1 VEDHQKNK
9 EHLALQEKLRHLDSF
24 SVERGRFQGYLF
36 AACLYLWGASGEDVD
51 GGGVQWKGKRHLPY
65 TETIKF

>member
-1 VEDHQKNK
+1 MEDHQKSK

-24 SVERGRFQGYLF
+24 SVERGRFQGYLI

-51 GGGVQWKGKRHLPY
+51 GVVYSGRARGTCLTLKQ
-65 TETIKF
+65 